1 MEFYAYELP
10 WLCMSARPSLNG
22 TVAVLGAVVTDIHLF
37 FSREDSWTQIAE
49 NHREP

>member
-1 MEFYAYELP
+1 MEFYAYEPP

-22 TVAVLGAVVTDIHLF
+22 TVAVLGAVVTLIF
-37 FSREDSWTQIAE
+37 IYFSQENWIQVAE